1 MSAATD
7 RMLGPGM
14 SRVHIV
20 GIAGA
25 GMSGIAAGLLDL
37 DLAVSGSDLRIT
49 AATDRLAGR
58 GADIQHGHDAANVA
72 DVDLVVHSA
81 AVPADNVELV
91 AARSRGVRVA
101 SRAAIIAELFNES
114 RGIAVAGTHG
124 KSTTSAMI
132 AAVLRAT
139 GRDPSFLLGAASP
152 SLDHANGRYRRDSWM
167 VVEADEFDSAFLAY
181 TPEIAV
187 ITNLERDHLDYFGT
201 EARLVE
207 TFAAFAAGLPANAR
221 LIARGDVA
229 NLRHVAAGAPTPT
242 EWFGPDEAWDLEAYS
257 AVTDGCAVEF
267 RTPHGRLAC
276 RLPLRGRHNAWN
288 AQAALMA
295 CALAGVPLP
304 DAARA
309 LEAFAGVE
317 RRLQLRACGGGVRV
331 LEDYAHHPT
340 AVRATIEAARE
351 FTHRRLWAIYQP
363 LLRSRTLDLLED
375 FVDAFAGADRVTF
388 AEIYSPP
395 GRERGVSASSALLAA
410 RVRHPDASFLES
422 FDAIADVVAAEAA
435 EGDVILV
442 MGPDSVTPLAD
453 RISAGVCARAA
464 A

>member
-1 MSAATD
+1 MSATTD
-7 RMLGPGM
+7 RMLGAGV

-37 DLAVSGSDLRIT
+37 DLTVSGSDLRLT
-49 AATDRLAGR
+49 PGTERLASR
-58 GADIQHGHDAANVA
+58 GAHIQHGHDAANVRA
-72 DVDLVVHSA
+72 ADLVVHSA

-91 AARSRGVRVA
+91 EARSRGVVVA
-101 SRAAIIAELFNES
+101 SRAAIIAELFNAS

-181 TPEIAV
+181 RPDIAV

-201 EARLVE
+201 EARMVE
-207 TFAAFAAGLPANAR
+207 TFAAFAAGLPADAR
-221 LIARGDVA
+221 LIVRGDVA
-229 NLRHVAAGAPTPT
+229 HLRQVADAAPASA
-242 EWFGPDEAWDLEAYS
+242 EWFGPGKAWDLEAYS
-257 AVTDGCAVEF
+257 ADSDGSTVEF
-267 RTPHGRLAC
+267 RTPHGPLVC

-288 AQAALMA
+288 ALAALMA
-295 CALAGVPLP
+295 CTLAGVPLP

-309 LEAFAGVE
+309 LESFAGVE

-340 AVRATIEAARE
+340 AVRVTIQAARE

-363 LLRSRTLDLLED
+363 LLRSRTLDLLDD
-375 FVDAFAGADRVTF
+375 FVDAFADADRVTF

-395 GRERGVSASSALLAA
+395 GRERGVSASSSLLAA
-410 RVRHPDASFLES
+410 RVRHPDARFLPS
-422 FDAIADVVAAEAA
+422 FDAIADLVAAEAA
-435 EGDVILV
+435 VGDVILV

-453 RISAGVCARAA
+453 RIGAWVCARAA

>member
-1 MSAATD
+1 MSVAPG
-7 RMLGPGM
+7 RLLGADV
-14 SRVHIV
+14 RCVHVV

-25 GMSGIAAGLLDL
+25 GMSGVAAALLDL
-37 DLAVSGSDLRIT
+37 ELQVSGSDLRAT
-49 AATDRLAGR
+49 AATEQLGSR
-58 GADIQHGHDAANVA
+58 GAQVRRGHAAGHVA
-72 DVDLVVHSA
+72 GADLVVHSA
-81 AVPADNVELV
+81 AVPSDNPELV
-91 AARSRGVRVA
+91 EARIRGVPVA
-101 SRAAIIAELFNES
+101 SRAAIIAELFNAS

-181 TPEIAV
+181 RPEIAV

-201 EARLVE
+201 ETRMVE
-207 TFAAFAAGLPANAR
+207 AFAAFAAGLPADAR

-229 NLRHVAAGAPTPT
+229 DLRHVAASAPTPAL
-242 EWFGPDEAWDLEAYS
+242 WFGPDEAWDLETYTPA
-257 AVTDGCAVEF
+257 AGGCEVEF
-267 RTPHGRLAC
+267 RTPHGPVAC

-288 AQAALMA
+288 ALAALMA
-295 CALAGVPLP
+295 CTLAGVPASE
-304 DAARA
+304 AARA
-309 LEAFAGVE
+309 LETFGGVE

-340 AVRATIEAARE
+340 AVRATIAAARE

-363 LLRSRTLDLLED
+363 LLRSRTLDLLDD

-395 GRERGVSASSALLAA
+395 GRERGVDASSALLAA
-410 RVRHPDASFLES
+410 RVRHPDASFLPS
-422 FDAIADVVAAEAA
+422 FDAISDLVAAEAA
-435 EGDVILV
+435 AGDVILV

-453 RISAGVCARAA
+453 RISLWVNTRAA

>member
-1 MSAATD
+1 MNAAPG
-7 RMLGPGM
+7 RLLGADVR
-14 SRVHIV
+14 RVHVV

-25 GMSGIAAGLLDL
+25 GMSGVAAALIDL
-37 DLAVSGSDLRIT
+37 ELQVSGSDLRAT
-49 AATDRLAGR
+49 AATGQLESR
-58 GADIQHGHDAANVA
+58 GARIHRGHDAGNVTGA
-72 DVDLVVHSA
+72 DLVVHSA
-81 AVPADNVELV
+81 AVPSDNVELV
-91 AARSRGVRVA
+91 AARSRSVPVA
-101 SRAAIIAELFNES
+101 SRAAIIAELFNAS

-132 AAVLRAT
+132 AAVLRET

-181 TPEIAV
+181 RPEIAV

-201 EARLVE
+201 EARMVE
-207 TFAAFAAGLPANAR
+207 AFAAFAAGLPADAR

-229 NLRHVAAGAPTPT
+229 HLRRVAAGAPTPAL
-242 EWFGPDEAWDLEAYS
+242 WFGPDEAWDLETYTPA
-257 AVTDGCAVEF
+257 ADGCAVEF
-267 RTPHGRLAC
+267 RTPHGPVAC

-288 AQAALMA
+288 ALAALMA
-295 CALAGVPLP
+295 CTLAGVP
-304 DAARA
+304 ASEVARA
-309 LEAFAGVE
+309 IESFGGVE

-340 AVRATIEAARE
+340 AVRATIAAARE

-363 LLRSRTLDLLED
+363 LLRSRTLDLLDD
-375 FVDAFAGADRVTF
+375 FVEAFAGADRVTF

-395 GRERGVSASSALLAA
+395 GRERGVEASSALLAA
-410 RVRHPDASFLES
+410 RVRHSDASFLPS
-422 FDAIADVVAAEAA
+422 FDAIADLVAAEAA

-453 RISAGVCARAA
+453 RISVWVETRAA

>member
-1 MSAATD
+1 MSAAPG
-7 RMLGPGM
+7 RLLGADVR
-14 SRVHIV
+14 RVHVV

-25 GMSGIAAGLLDL
+25 GMSGVAAALLDL
-37 DLAVSGSDLRIT
+37 ELKVSGSDLRAT
-49 AATDRLAGR
+49 AATAQLESR
-58 GADIQHGHDAANVA
+58 GARIRQGHDAGNVA
-72 DVDLVVHSA
+72 GADLVVHSA
-81 AVPADNVELV
+81 AVPADNTELV
-91 AARSRGVRVA
+91 EARTRSVPVA
-101 SRAAIIAELFNES
+101 SRAAIIAELFNAS

-124 KSTTSAMI
+124 KSTTSAMV
-132 AAVLRAT
+132 AAVLRET

-181 TPEIAV
+181 RPEIAV

-201 EARLVE
+201 EARMVE
-207 TFAAFAAGLPANAR
+207 AFAAFAAGLPADAR

-229 NLRHVAAGAPTPT
+229 DLRQVAAGAPTP
-242 EWFGPDEAWDLEAYS
+242 DESWDLETYLPVA
-257 AVTDGCAVEF
+257 DGCRVEF
-267 RTPHGRLAC
+267 RTPHGLVAC

-288 AQAALMA
+288 ALAALTA
-295 CALAGVPLP
+295 CTLAGVPVSE
-304 DAARA
+304 AARA
-309 LEAFAGVE
+309 LESFGGVE

-340 AVRATIEAARE
+340 AVRATIEATRE

-363 LLRSRTLDLLED
+363 LLRSRTLDLLDD

-395 GRERGVSASSALLAA
+395 GRERGVQASSSLLAA
-410 RVRHPDASFLES
+410 RVRHPDASFHPS
-422 FDAIADVVAAEAA
+422 FDDIADLVAAEAA

-453 RISAGVCARAA
+453 RISTWVNARAA

>member
-1 MSAATD
+1 MSAASG
-7 RMLGPGM
+7 RLLGADAR
-14 SRVHIV
+14 RVHVV

-25 GMSGIAAGLLDL
+25 GMSGVAAALLDL
-37 DLAVSGSDLRIT
+37 ELQVSGSDLR
-49 AATDRLAGR
+49 ATDATGQLESR
-58 GADIQHGHDAANVA
+58 GARIHRGHDAGHVA
-72 DVDLVVHSA
+72 GADLVVHSA
-81 AVPADNVELV
+81 AVPADNPELV
-91 AARSRGVRVA
+91 EARSRGVPVA
-101 SRAAIIAELFNES
+101 SRAAIIAELFNAS

-132 AAVLRAT
+132 AAVLRET

-167 VVEADEFDSAFLAY
+167 IVEADEFDSAFLAY
-181 TPEIAV
+181 RPAIAV

-201 EARLVE
+201 EARMVE
-207 TFAAFAAGLPANAR
+207 AFAAFAAGLPADAR
-221 LIARGDVA
+221 LIARGDVED
-229 NLRHVAAGAPTPT
+229 LRHVAAAAPTPAL
-242 EWFGPDEAWDLEAYS
+242 WFGPDEAWNLETYS
-257 AVTDGCAVEF
+257 PAAGGCKVEF
-267 RTPHGRLAC
+267 RTPHGRVAC

-288 AQAALMA
+288 ALAALMA
-295 CALAGVPLP
+295 CTLAGLP
-304 DAARA
+304 VSVTARA
-309 LEAFAGVE
+309 LESFGGVE

-351 FTHRRLWAIYQP
+351 FTHQRLWAIYQP
-363 LLRSRTLDLLED
+363 LLRSRTLDLLDD
-375 FVDAFAGADRVTF
+375 FVDAFARADRVTL

-395 GRERGVSASSALLAA
+395 GREHGIDASSSLLAA
-410 RVRHPDASFLES
+410 QVRHRDVSFLPS
-422 FDAIADVVAAEAA
+422 LDAIAALVAAEAA

-453 RISAGVCARAA
+453 RISVWVETRAA

>member
-1 MSAATD
+1 MSAARGRLLGTD
-7 RMLGPGM
+7 VRC
-14 SRVHIV
+14 VHVV

-25 GMSGIAAGLLDL
+25 GMSGVAAALLDL
-37 DLAVSGSDLRIT
+37 ELEVSGSDLRASPAT
-49 AATDRLAGR
+49 AQLESR
-58 GADIQHGHDAANVA
+58 GARIRQGHAAGNVA
-72 DVDLVVHSA
+72 GADLVVHSA
-81 AVPADNVELV
+81 AVPADNAELV
-91 AARSRGVRVA
+91 KARTRGVPVA
-101 SRAAIIAELFNES
+101 SRAAIIAELFNAS

-124 KSTTSAMI
+124 KSTTSAMV
-132 AAVLRAT
+132 ATVLRET

-181 TPEIAV
+181 RPEIAV

-201 EARLVE
+201 EARMVE
-207 TFAAFAAGLPANAR
+207 AFAAFAAGLPADAR

-229 NLRHVAAGAPTPT
+229 DLRRVAARAPTPAL
-242 EWFGPDEAWDLEAYS
+242 WFGPDEAWDLETYTPA
-257 AVTDGCAVEF
+257 AGGCELQF
-267 RTPHGRLAC
+267 RTPHWPVTC

-288 AQAALMA
+288 ALAALMA
-295 CALAGVPLP
+295 CTLAGVPVSE
-304 DAARA
+304 AARA
-309 LEAFAGVE
+309 LESFGGVE

-340 AVRATIEAARE
+340 AVRATVEAARE

-363 LLRSRTLDLLED
+363 LLRSRTLDLMDD

-395 GRERGVSASSALLAA
+395 GRERGVEASSSLLAA
-410 RVRHPDASFLES
+410 RVRHPDASFLPS
-422 FDAIADVVAAEAA
+422 FDDIADLVAAEAA
-435 EGDVILV
+435 DGDVILV

-453 RISAGVCARAA
+453 RISVWVNARAA

>member
-1 MSAATD
+1 MSAAAA
-7 RMLGPGM
+7 RLLGADVR
-14 SRVHIV
+14 RVHVV

-25 GMSGIAAGLLDL
+25 GMSGVAAALLDL
-37 DLAVSGSDLRIT
+37 ELTVSGSDLRAT
-49 AATDRLAGR
+49 AATEQLRAR
-58 GADIQHGHDAANVA
+58 GARIQRGHDALNVA
-72 DVDLVVHSA
+72 GADLVVHSA
-81 AVPADNVELV
+81 AVPADNAELTE
-91 AARSRGVRVA
+91 AKTHGVPVA
-101 SRAAIIAELFNES
+101 SRAAIIAELFNAS

-132 AAVLRAT
+132 AAVLRAA

-181 TPEIAV
+181 RPEIAV

-201 EARLVE
+201 ESRMVE
-207 TFAAFAAGLPANAR
+207 AFAAFAAGLPPGAR

-229 NLRHVAAGAPTPT
+229 RLRQVAAGATTPAL
-242 EWFGPDEAWDLEAYS
+242 WFGPGEAWDLRAYT
-257 AVTDGCAVEF
+257 AVADGCELEF
-267 RTPHGRLAC
+267 HTPLGPVTC

-288 AQAALMA
+288 ALAALMA
-295 CALAGVPLP
+295 CTSAGVPASE
-304 DAARA
+304 AARA
-309 LEAFAGVE
+309 LETFAGVE
-317 RRLQLRACGGGVRV
+317 RRMQLRACGGGVRV

-340 AVRATIEAARE
+340 AVRATIAAARE

-363 LLRSRTLDLLED
+363 LLRSRTLDLLDD

-395 GRERGVSASSALLAA
+395 GRERGIEASSTLLAA
-410 RVRHPDASFLES
+410 RVRHPNASFLPS

-435 EGDVILV
+435 DGDVILV

-453 RISAGVCARAA
+453 RISAWVSARAA